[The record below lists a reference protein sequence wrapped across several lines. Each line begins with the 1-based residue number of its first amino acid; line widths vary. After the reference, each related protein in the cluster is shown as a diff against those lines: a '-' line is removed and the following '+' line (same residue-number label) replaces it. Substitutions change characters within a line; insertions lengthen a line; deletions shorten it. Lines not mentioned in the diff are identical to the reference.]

1 MSKRDY
7 YEVLEV
13 GKNASDDEIKKAYR
27 KQALKFHPDR
37 NPNDKA
43 AEENFKQV
51 GEAYEV
57 LADAQK
63 RAAYDQYGH
72 EAFDPRRRAGRGG
85 GGFHDPFEIF
95 REAFGGAGGG
105 TVEDIFE
112 SFFGG
117 GSSRRDPSGP
127 QKGANLRY
135 DMEIEFEEAAAGCEK
150 EISVT
155 KLDACAHCHG
165 TGGEEGATRKTCH
178 MCHGRGQVVTSRGI
192 FSVAQTCP
200 RCEGAG
206 KTFDKPCR
214 KCQGAGRAEHT
225 SKIKLRIP
233 PGVDTGTQLR
243 SGGNGEGGTR
253 GGPAGDLF
261 VVLHVK
267 PHPFFEREGDDLL
280 FDMPVSFVQAALGA
294 ELEVPSLNGKVPLHI
309 PPGTQ
314 TGTVFRIKGKGIKNV
329 QGYGWGDLHARVTVE
344 VPPHLNSAQKAK
356 LQEFA
361 SLCDEKV
368 NPMAKSFFE
377 KAKDFF
383 R

>member
-1 MSKRDY
+1 MAKRDY
-7 YEVLEV
+7 YEVLGVSKDAGDE
-13 GKNASDDEIKKAYR
+13 EIKKAYR
-27 KQALKFHPDR
+27 KQALKYHPDR

-57 LADAQK
+57 LSDPQK
-63 RAAYDQYGH
+63 RAAYNQHGH
-72 EAFDPRRRAGRGG
+72 DAFDPRRRSRG
-85 GGFHDPFEIF
+85 GGFHDPFDIF
-95 REAFGGAGGG
+95 REAFGGGGGG

-117 GSSRRDPSGP
+117 GGGRRSDPSGP

-135 DMEIEFEEAAAGCEK
+135 DMEIEFEEAAGGCEK

-155 KLDACAHCHG
+155 KLDTCKHCHG
-165 TGGEEGATRKTCH
+165 SGGEEGASRKQCT

-206 KTFDKPCR
+206 RMFDKPCR
-214 KCQGAGRAEHT
+214 QCHGAGRANHT
-225 SKIKLRIP
+225 SKIKLKIP

-243 SGGNGEGGTR
+243 SGGNGEAGVR

-267 PHPFFEREGDDLL
+267 PHTLFERQGDDLV
-280 FDMPVSFVQAALGA
+280 FEMPVSFVQAALGA
-294 ELEVPSLNGKVPLHI
+294 DLEVPSLNGRVPLHL
-309 PPGTQ
+309 PAGTQ
-314 TGTVFRIKGKGIKNV
+314 NGTVFRIKGKGVKNV
-329 QGYGWGDLHARVTVE
+329 QGYGWGDLHVRVAVE
-344 VPPHLNSAQKAK
+344 VPTHLNAGQKAK

-361 SLCDEKV
+361 TLCDEKV
-368 NPMAKSFFE
+368 NPIAKSFFE
-377 KAKDFF
+377 KARNFF